1 MSFRLIC
8 AAAAII
14 FVLTINNILAM
25 GKTSIGIKGGLN
37 LSNLYGEHVH
47 EDLMVRPG
55 LIFGALLHVESSDKF
70 AIQPELLFSMKGYTT
85 KENGITERIGFRY
98 IEIPVLFQYLLASSG
113 PVIPQFYAGPAI
125 SFKAG
130 VDIKNDLKVSKEMI
144 DFYESYLEELEE
156 SKSRSMKGVD
166 LGIVLGTGLGV
177 KSGLGGKFLLDLRV
191 TLGLF
196 KIDKLTERMKY
207 SGITE
212 KDLAEVKNFAFS
224 VLAGY
229 LFEF

>member
-70 AIQPELLFSMKGYTT
+70 AIQPELLFSVKGYTI
-85 KENGITERIGFRY
+85 KKNGITERVGFRY

-113 PVIPQFYAGPAI
+113 PVIPQLYAGPAI
-125 SFKAG
+125 GFKAG

-144 DFYESYLEELEE
+144 DLYESYLEELEE
-156 SKSRSMKGVD
+156 IRSRSMKNVD

-177 KSGLGGKFLLDLRV
+177 KSGPGKFLLDLRV

-207 SGITE
+207 SGMTE